1 MIKQTIQALVV
12 GTIALSLSSYAFA
25 GKTTTYRDSK
35 GRITGSSSTSGKTT
49 TYRDSKGRITGTA
62 RRN

>member
-1 MIKQTIQALVV
+1 MLKHFVKAALV
-12 GTIALSLSSYAFA
+12 GGIAISLSSYAFA

>member
-1 MIKQTIQALVV
+1 MLKHFVKAALV
-12 GTIALSLSSYAFA
+12 GGIAISLSSYAFA

-35 GRITGSSSTSGKTT
+35 GRITG
-49 TYRDSKGRITGTA
+49 TA